1 MDSKA
6 LVRKS
11 GTNLVSVSTEELE
24 RALTSRRLGAQIA
37 GAHRRFF
44 PELLERPLT
53 AILAYQTRQPL
64 LQFCY
69 SVKTNPAP
77 AVLSKVRGANVWA
90 EVISPEELGHARQC
104 GFPLSKIVYNGPYP
118 AQYCELPPAYAF
130 ADSIE
135 AYIGAAQRF
144 EESMVGV
151 RMRPTG
157 IASRFGLSLDRLGE
171 LVQAVST
178 CGRREIGISFHVRP
192 EDYGS
197 YTFRTLAEA
206 AVDWATEVE
215 RRSGARVVVLD
226 VGGGKRPCELDDV
239 ISNGDFEWL
248 QAHSRSRLP
257 HIRAIL
263 AEPGQAIVTSCE
275 TVIAR
280 ILEVRRTNGRV
291 EEVVIDAGYPELPQL
306 RSFQHRIFLLSA
318 ENVRAL
324 GKGGGRIVGRTC
336 LEYDVVASNAD
347 LEGCGV
353 NDAIAVA
360 DAGAYDASMA
370 FIFAQGSRRA

>member
-1 MDSKA
+1 MIA
-6 LVRKS
+6 ER
-11 GTNLVSVSTEELE
+11 TEELY
-24 RALTSRRLGAQIA
+24 RALTSLRLGAQPLG
-37 GAHRRFF
+37 GARRHFF
-44 PELLERPLT
+44 PELLERPLA
-53 AILAYQTRQPL
+53 AISAYQTRQPL

-77 AVLSKVRGANVWA
+77 AVLSKVKGAGLWA
-90 EVISPEELGHARQC
+90 EVISPEELRHARQC

-118 AQYCELPPAYAF
+118 AQYCELPPAYVF

-135 AYIGAAQRF
+135 AYVGAAQRF
-144 EESMVGV
+144 EDSLVGV

-171 LVQAVST
+171 LVRAVRT

-192 EDYGS
+192 EDYGN
-197 YTFRTLAEA
+197 YTFHTLAEA

-226 VGGGKRPCELDDV
+226 VGGGKRPRELDDV
-239 ISNGDFEWL
+239 ISNGEFEWL
-248 QAHSRSRLP
+248 QAHGRSRLP
-257 HIRAIL
+257 HVRTIL

-275 TVIAR
+275 AVIAR
-280 ILEVRRTNGRV
+280 ILEVRRTNGRI

-306 RSFQHRIFLLSA
+306 GAFQHRIFMLSG
-318 ENVRAL
+318 ENVRAA
-324 GKGGGRIVGRTC
+324 GNGVGRIVGRTC
-336 LEYDVVASNAD
+336 LEYDVVTRNAD
-347 LEGCGV
+347 LEGCRV
-353 NDAIAVA
+353 HDAIAIA

-370 FIFAQGSRRA
+370 FGFAQGSRHT

>member
-1 MDSKA
+1 M
-6 LVRKS
+6 
-11 GTNLVSVSTEELE
+11 VSASAEELQ
-24 RALTSRRLGAQIA
+24 RALTSRRLSAQPLA
-37 GAHRRFF
+37 SAHRRFF

-53 AILAYQTRQPL
+53 AISAYQTRQPL

-77 AVLSKVRGANVWA
+77 AVLSKVRGADLWA
-90 EVISPEELGHARQC
+90 EVISPGELGHARQC

-118 AQYCELPPAYAF
+118 AQYCELPPAYVF

-144 EESMVGV
+144 EKSMVGV

-192 EDYGS
+192 EDYGN

-206 AVDWATEVE
+206 AVDWATEVG

-226 VGGGKRPCELDDV
+226 VGGGKRPCELDAV
-239 ISNGDFEWL
+239 ITNGEFEWL

-257 HIRAIL
+257 HLRAIL

-275 TVIAR
+275 AVIAR
-280 ILEVRRTNGRV
+280 ILEVRRTNGPV

-306 RSFQHRIFLLSA
+306 SSFQHRIFLAVWRERS
-318 ENVRAL
+318 RA
-324 GKGGGRIVGRTC
+324 RQRR
-336 LEYDVVASNAD
+336 
-347 LEGCGV
+347 
-353 NDAIAVA
+353 
-360 DAGAYDASMA
+360 GAYRWAHLPGVRYRC
-370 FIFAQGSRRA
+370 Q